1 MLDEL
6 AWDFDGPRFWSAV
19 AEARRVDRLDD
30 PVRDW
35 VRERGLRF
43 VVQTRNLMSL
53 DRLRGLVREAW
64 GAQVVPDGLEVERLF
79 RPGEGA

>member
-6 AWDFDGPRFWSAV
+6 TWDFDGPRFWAAV
-19 AEARRVDRLDD
+19 DEARRTDRLDD
-30 PVRDW
+30 PVRDL

-53 DRLRGLVREAW
+53 DRL
-64 GAQVVPDGLEVERLF
+64 
-79 RPGEGA
+79 